1 MANPVSAQ
9 LNAKGKVVITYDDE
23 STRVVSVA
31 EAKKMGLDVSK
42 VEKDSANPGG
52 YGGASGAFG
61 DTVVDPVTGQ
71 SIQGTLTVPTKEG
84 VKSLTDLVM
93 AARDPKQLGKIR
105 SALIANGLLTKG
117 TRSLTTIQNAYTN
130 VLAGAATAQM
140 DPFDY
145 MAQLKAQGFGQDVAA
160 APEPYGQSVVYT
172 PEKAQSFVTTLVS
185 NLLHRQPT
193 AEEITKYSDDIIKQQ
208 SNPKNASTTTYKT
221 VNGRRIA
228 TTTTGFDAEQY
239 LTNKIAK
246 LPEYKTIQENLN
258 SASAQKLKSL
268 AAAND
273 VALTEDQLADWGKRI
288 SAGESPD
295 VFAAIIRDQ
304 AALGQPDS
312 VKNLLTKGVDL
323 AAIYDPYKRIM
334 AQTLEI
340 NPETIT
346 LDDPVLRSAIG
357 PDKEM
362 SLYEYKRA
370 LRKDPRW
377 QYTDQARSDAADV
390 ATTVLKDFGFM
401 G

>member
-31 EAKKMGLDVSK
+31 EAKKLGLDVSK
-42 VEKDSANPGG
+42 VKDGATNPGG

-61 DTVVDPVTGQ
+61 DTLVDPVTGQ

-84 VKSLTDLVM
+84 VKSLTDLVI

-117 TRSLTTIQNAYTN
+117 TRSLTTIQNTYTN

-145 MAQLKAQGFGQDVAA
+145 MAKLKAQGFGQDVAA

-172 PEKAQSFVTTLVS
+172 PEKAQSFVTNVLS

-193 AEEITKYSDDIIKQQ
+193 AEEITNYSDDIIKQQ
-208 SNPKNASTTTYKT
+208 NNPKNASTTTYKT
-221 VNGRRIA
+221 INGRRIA

-239 LTNKIAK
+239 LTNKITK
-246 LPEYKTIQENLN
+246 SPEYKTIQENLN

-268 AAAND
+268 AASND
-273 VALTEDQLADWGKRI
+273 VSLTEDQLATWGKRI
-288 SAGESPD
+288 AAGESAD
-295 VFAAIIRDQ
+295 VFGAIIRDQ

-323 AAIYDPYKRIM
+323 ATIYDPYKRIM
-334 AQTLEI
+334 AQTLEL

-346 LDDPVLRSAIG
+346 LNDPVLRSAIG

-362 SLYEYKRA
+362 SLYEYKRT